1 MESDIV
7 LSTFTTDY
15 VNPCWS
21 SPCQNNGSCVL
32 TPEGYMCLCSFDF
45 SGERC
50 EYTWSKYLEHSGNN
64 SCQPRMFDVQAERYD
79 GCGHG
84 VCVRA
89 ARVVRVLI
97 YLSVPD
103 VCPQETAA
111 SRGHVKM
118 AEPASQT
125 TKRITCAR
133 APRDSRARTVRKVSG
148 QKLIKRGSFVKAF
161 PHSI

>member
-64 SCQPRMFDVQAERYD
+64 SCQPRMSHVQAERYD

-103 VCPQETAA
+103 VSTGDRCI
-111 SRGHVKM
+111 SRPCQNGGTCKSDNEEDYVC
-118 AEPASQT
+118 
-125 TKRITCAR
+125 TCAKGFEGQNCEKGQ
-133 APRDSRARTVRKVSG
+133 RTKTH
-148 QKLIKRGSFVKAF
+148 QKRFLRE
-161 PHSI
+161 SIST